1 MRNDVIDLE
10 LIDEPDAPV
19 RADIDEIEV
28 HELAESIKEVG
39 LINPIMVRRR
49 GERFEVIAGH
59 RRLLAHREL
68 GLSVIR
74 CTVLEEQSDDD
85 TMAQRLHENI
95 FRRDLTPIEEAV
107 VYAEL
112 FERVQDVEK
121 ISRIVRRSR
130 QVVESRLLLLSGDEE
145 VRNML
150 HAGMISLGVAEEL
163 NRVKSQATRR
173 FLLRF
178 AVAEGAT
185 VSKVTGWRQQYANVD
200 LAPGQEPERPSE
212 PGPAVPEM
220 SPANVCWLCG
230 TNEEPWDMR
239 VRMVH
244 ETCEKVARSAAAE
257 RIERARAIAGAPA
270 SVDAAGDAE
279 SVERV

>member
-1 MRNDVIDLE
+1 MRSDAIELE

-39 LINPIMVRRR
+39 LINPIMVRKR

-68 GLSVIR
+68 GLRFIR
-74 CTVLEEQSDDD
+74 CTVLDEQSDDD
-85 TMAQRLHENI
+85 TTAQRLHENI

-121 ISRIVRRSR
+121 IAKIVRRSR
-130 QVVESRLLLLSGDEE
+130 HVVESRLLLLSGDEE
-145 VRNML
+145 VRNAL
-150 HAGMISLGVAEEL
+150 HAGKISMGVAEEL
-163 NRVKSQATRR
+163 NRVKAQATRR
-173 FLLRF
+173 FLLKF
-178 AVAEGAT
+178 AIEEGAT
-185 VSKVTGWRQQYANVD
+185 VGKVTGWRQQYANID
-200 LAPGQEPERPSE
+200 LQPGEEPARPSE
-212 PGPAVPEM
+212 PGPPVPEM

-230 TNEEPWDMR
+230 SNEEPWDLR

-257 RIERARAIAGAPA
+257 RIARARAIGGAQDSA
-270 SVDAAGDAE
+270 DDAGDAE
-279 SVERV
+279 SVGRV